1 MKKITVFTLPNC
13 KNCIKLKNYL
23 NIRNIKYNLIDV
35 SQNKK
40 ALEYIKENRCKKA
53 PSILINRTFI
63 CGFDRIKIDKILGN

>member
-23 NIRNIKYNLIDV
+23 NIRNIKYNLID
-35 SQNKK
+35 

-63 CGFDRIKIDKILGN
+63 CGFYRIKIDKILGN